1 MGIYIKGL
9 DMPKEG
15 ECDIIAIHGNGEVCR
30 WFAER
35 NNEPIAEAED
45 RPQGE
50 WIYGEHDVAMCDG
63 YRCDRCGFFVPW
75 DYEHKFI
82 DFISDYNFCPYCG
95 GLL

>member
-35 NNEPIAEAED
+35 NNEPIAEAEELGRILSEESEED
-45 RPQGE
+45 KRFMEVIRGLE
-50 WIYGEHDVAMCDG
+50 LIEVTNIAKDG
-63 YRCDRCGFFVPW
+63 GRA
-75 DYEHKFI
+75 
-82 DFISDYNFCPYCG
+82 
-95 GLL
+95 